1 MNETANKNSPM
12 INNFLSEK
20 IHINNIRNEK
30 KCDKK

>member
-20 IHINNIRNEK
+20 IHINNRNEK
-30 KCDKK
+30 KWDKK